1 MSDSLVATKRRIQT
15 IQSTEKITKAMKLVA
30 SVKFQKWHKLL
41 ENNKAYTSGMENVMK
56 KTVSAIDFS
65 KVKMPDC
72 LQHFSDTKNLYVVVT
87 SSLGLC
93 GSYNYNLFRLLDPLL
108 KPDDEIIVLG
118 QKGYL
123 HYKESS
129 YILHED
135 YVNLM
140 DEFTFN
146 NVKAMR
152 HFFLR
157 LYRSQ
162 IYKTV
167 TLVYTHYKNSMT
179 FVPVV
184 KQLVPLDVSDL
195 INTDG
200 EEELTYPPLFDP
212 DPETVADLVLPHY
225 IDALLYS
232 SLIES
237 ELSEQSSRRNA
248 METATDSA
256 DKLNAQLKIKY
267 NKARQGAITQEI
279 TEVVSG
285 ANTGKDDD

>member
-1 MSDSLVATKRRIQT
+1 
-15 IQSTEKITKAMKLVA
+15 
-30 SVKFQKWHKLL
+30 
-41 ENNKAYTSGMENVMK
+41 
-56 KTVSAIDFS
+56 
-65 KVKMPDC
+65 
-72 LQHFSDTKNLYVVVT
+72 
-87 SSLGLC
+87 
-93 GSYNYNLFRLLDPLL
+93 
-108 KPDDEIIVLG
+108 
-118 QKGYL
+118 
-123 HYKESS
+123 
-129 YILHED
+129 
-135 YVNLM
+135 
-140 DEFTFN
+140 
-146 NVKAMR
+146 
-152 HFFLR
+152 
-157 LYRSQ
+157 
-162 IYKTV
+162 
-167 TLVYTHYKNSMT
+167 MT